1 MKCLV
6 ISVVLIGIGVAPVF
20 ADNLL
25 LNGSFELPSIGNYW
39 YVCAPQGACN
49 AGFSNGLTP
58 TDWTVTGTSVDIV
71 STKGGGAG
79 WAYDGYQAIDL
90 AGSPGPGGIEQVI
103 TTDASTSYLLSF
115 WASSNGDSKW
125 QGLDIGW
132 GNQQVDTVTTPD
144 FRELDAFHLHADGN
158 WRAHPGISQHPHWW
172 QCRPLVDAVGVWLQY
187 LSRAPRGF

>member
-1 MKCLV
+1 MKSLV

-39 YVCAPQGACN
+39 YVCAPQEACN
-49 AGFSNGLTP
+49 AGLSNDLTP
-58 TDWTVTGTSVDIV
+58 EDWTVTGTSVDIV

-103 TTDASTSYLLSF
+103 MTDANTSYLLSF

-132 GNQQVDTVTTPD
+132 GSQHDDTVTTPD
-144 FRELDAFHLHADGN
+144 FGSWTDSTYTLIGTGGPTWVSL
-158 WRAHPGISQHPHWW
+158 ST
-172 QCRPLVDAVGVWLQY
+172 PLVAMPALQWT
-187 LSRAPRGF
+187 L